1 MNPVR
6 CAFIRDV
13 LCRRFGRDAR
23 ASEPLAGLRLLDV
36 GCGGG
41 ILCVCNGAR
50 CTTPAC
56 LLTSLEQG
64 GAAGAHGSG
73 RAGH

>member
-6 CAFIRDV
+6 CTFIRDV

-23 ASEPLAGLRLLDV
+23 ASEPLAGLRVLDV

-41 ILCVCNGAR
+41 ILCVCNGAH
-50 CTTPAC
+50 CLPADLAC
-56 LLTSLEQG
+56 AGWSHWRAWGLTC
-64 GAAGAHGSG
+64 
-73 RAGH
+73 